1 MRVRVAWRDDEHE
14 CAFVRAFGL
23 AWGGELTLRAEAPL
37 VAQIGA
43 PGVSIPVDLSG
54 LAPWSQR
61 SGEPAETKRIVL
73 LGPESTG
80 KTWMSRDLAHAFRI
94 PLVPEYL
101 RTWIDHKGLPVTLR
115 DAHAAARGQIASEAA
130 TRALHPPAIV
140 CDTDLWM
147 NVVYARRYFGACP
160 DWIEQAARDQPPALT
175 LVLAPDVEWTPDPQR
190 DLPDEAARWEIF
202 ESICALLREAGR
214 PFAVVRGSW
223 ERRQFAAHEQ
233 VRALWL
239 QS

>member
-1 MRVRVAWRDDEHE
+1 MRVRVAWRDDERE
-14 CAFVRAFGL
+14 RAFVRAFGL
-23 AWGGELTLRAEAPL
+23 SWGGELTLRAEAPL
-37 VAQIGA
+37 VAEVGA

-54 LAPWSQR
+54 LSAWSKR
-61 SGEPAETKRIVL
+61 DGEVDRTERIVL

-80 KTWMSRDLAHAFRI
+80 KTWLSRDLAQTFR
-94 PLVPEYL
+94 VPFVLEYL

-130 TRALHPPAIV
+130 TRSLAPPALI

-147 NVVYARRYFGACP
+147 NVVYARRYFGTCP
-160 DWIEQAARDQPPALT
+160 KWIEQAACAQSPALT

-202 ESICALLREAGR
+202 DAVCSVLREVGR
-214 PFAVVRGSW
+214 PFTVVRGGW
-223 ERRQFAAHEQ
+223 ERRRFAAHEH
-233 VRALWL
+233 VRALRL
-239 QS
+239 